1 MSLPH
6 ASRTFEPLK
15 REEVM
20 RKPRIAVAAL
30 IGTFVLVSLSPS
42 AKAMPMFARK
52 LKVGCSACHTIIPRL
67 NATGFEFRAAG
78 FRTASDIGKPE
89 TIDYSAAFGDYD
101 SLRLQ
106 LRYDLADVKIDGT
119 STSNNK
125 LTFEEITFYPL
136 TGSFLKN
143 FSSLFEISLV
153 PGDPLEVENAYG
165 RGDWW
170 AGPGYI
176 SVRAG
181 IFHPFEGFGASD
193 RPITITRPFIQNTP
207 ANFNQSTFFTPWGF
221 DEVGIELGYTYK
233 NTSLRAT
240 VFNGLNYSIE
250 EGHATPATHLTGSDS
265 KTPGRPS
272 YNSKDVQI
280 FFNQILTE
288 NGGGISA
295 YYYIG
300 RIDLPIAGTEDQS
313 FFKDIFDRWAVYAGY
328 PIGGFFPIGGY
339 QQGTDDTFL
348 AATGDYGPTTTTK
361 GWFAE
366 LDYYFDNRVGLA
378 ARYDWDDP
386 SDLRENNNIKGG
398 TFAVNVP
405 FENGLQAIAQYQ
417 YKETDRGTQ
426 PKRIDNAFQ
435 IRAIWIW

>member
-1 MSLPH
+1 
-6 ASRTFEPLK
+6 
-15 REEVM
+15 M
-20 RKPRIAVAAL
+20 RKTRIVLTAL
-30 IGTFVLVSLSPS
+30 IGSLVLIALSPR
-42 AKAMPMFARK
+42 ANAMPMFARK
-52 LKVGCSACHTIIPRL
+52 YKVGCSVCHTIIPRL
-67 NATGFEFRAAG
+67 NDTGWEFRAAG
-78 FRTASDIGKPE
+78 FRMPKDIGKPE
-89 TIDYSAAFGDYD
+89 TIDYSSAFGDYD

-106 LRYDLADVKIDGT
+106 LRYDLSDVKIGGT

-125 LTFEEITFYPL
+125 LTFAEVTFYPL

-143 FSSLFEISLV
+143 YSSLFEISLV

-165 RGDWW
+165 RGDWN

-193 RPITITRPFIQNTP
+193 RPISISRPFIQTTP

-233 NTSLRAT
+233 GSSLRAT

-250 EGHATPATHLTGSDS
+250 EGHATPATFLTGSDS

-300 RIDLPIAGTEDQS
+300 RIDLPETAAQDQ

-328 PIGGFFPIGGY
+328 PIGPFLPIGGY
-339 QQGTDDTFL
+339 QSGNDDTFVSS
-348 AATGDYGPTTTTK
+348 TGEYGPTTTTK

-366 LDYYFDNRVGLA
+366 LDYYAGNWMGVA

-386 SDLRENNNIKGG
+386 SDLKANNNIKGY
-398 TFAVNVP
+398 TVAVNVP
-405 FENGLQAIAQYQ
+405 FQNGLQAIAQYQ
-417 YKETDRGTQ
+417 YKETDRGAQ